1 MSSYLRLSFPMAF
14 LLLSLAALVPRA
26 HAQAFDAVRLAPLPP
41 GQDGG
46 RIGAAFTSGPQ
57 YRGSEE
63 RRNRLVPV
71 IDYQWH
77 NGWFA
82 GGSSGLGYNASTDR
96 TQQYGARLTY
106 DFGRDAGGSEALQGM
121 GDIEARPEIGVFY
134 NHFWGAGF
142 AFTSSLRYGA
152 GTQRHGMVVDLGT
165 GWSTPLGSQTRLAL
179 GLGLSWV
186 NADYM
191 QDFFGVTAAQ
201 SAASG
206 YAVSSPGAGW
216 RNASASLA
224 LNHRISRETSVFSA
238 LSFQQL
244 MGEARDSVLTRRS
257 SGLGGLVGVAYAF

>member
-1 MSSYLRLSFPMAF
+1 MRAISQGLFAF
-14 LLLSLAALVPRA
+14 LLASLATFSPLARS
-26 HAQAFDAVRLAPLPP
+26 QGFEAVRLAPLPP

-46 RIGAAFTSGPQ
+46 RIGAAATSGSQ

-71 IDYQWH
+71 VDYQWS

-82 GGSSGLGYNASTDR
+82 GGGSGVGYNASTDR
-96 TQQYGARLTY
+96 AQQYGARLTY

-121 GDIEARPEIGVFY
+121 GDIEGRPEVGVFY
-134 NHFWGAGF
+134 NRFWAPGF

-152 GTQRHGMVVDLGT
+152 GTQRHGLVVDLGT
-165 GWSTPLGSQTRLAL
+165 GWSTPLGPQTRLGL

-201 SAASG
+201 SSTSG
-206 YAVSSPGAGW
+206 YAVSTPGAGW
-216 RNASASLA
+216 RNASASLV
-224 LNHRISRETSVFSA
+224 LTHRISRETSVFSA

-257 SGLGGLVGVAYAF
+257 SSLGGVVGVAYSF